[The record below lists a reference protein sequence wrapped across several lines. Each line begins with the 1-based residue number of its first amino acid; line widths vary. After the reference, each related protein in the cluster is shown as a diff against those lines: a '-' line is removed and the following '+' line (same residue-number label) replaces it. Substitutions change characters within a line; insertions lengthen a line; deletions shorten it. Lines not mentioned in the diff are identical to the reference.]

1 MRQNDEHPFQKSE
14 YVIKFKRRRTFF
26 SEVIENHTQRGSYG
40 FKLCCCYGFKLFCC
54 YNMVRT
60 VEYILI
66 AVLLKVTLFC
76 QLIKKKVR
84 RILFADYAVRHRL
97 QAVKERKKLW
107 GTLAAARYDV
117 SVRSVYGH
125 QS

>member
-1 MRQNDEHPFQKSE
+1 
-14 YVIKFKRRRTFF
+14 
-26 SEVIENHTQRGSYG
+26 
-40 FKLCCCYGFKLFCC
+40 
-54 YNMVRT
+54 MVRT

-117 SVRSVYGH
+117 FVRSVYGH